1 MEKDVVF
8 ALIPIGGILCGALG
22 IIGWMFN
29 NWLRAQHGYPLEND
43 KGELVHRLSDET
55 QRQNQLLIAENDRLS
70 SAMLRLE
77 ERVATL
83 EKIATDPGVRVAREI
98 EALR

>member
-1 MEKDVVF
+1 MDQDVIY
-8 ALIPIGGILCGALG
+8 ALIPIMAIACGIVAILARTV
-22 IIGWMFN
+22 N
-29 NWLRAQHGYPLEND
+29 NMVAARYGYPITGENG
-43 KGELVHRLSDET
+43 KALALQNDET
-55 QRQNQLLIAENDRLS
+55 LRQNQLLIAENDRLS

-83 EKIATDPGVRVAREI
+83 EKIATDPGTRVAREI